1 MHLPLL
7 LLINDAG
14 ACPESWGRENHH
26 GRVCEGHHS
35 GTGLYSK
42 EHSMVLF
49 PSKACKESFHALL
62 NSKGT
67 SIARLNDANRNVNM
81 ESLKACH
88 VRPSLPLPF
97 NV

>member
-1 MHLPLL
+1 
-7 LLINDAG
+7 
-14 ACPESWGRENHH
+14 
-26 GRVCEGHHS
+26 
-35 GTGLYSK
+35 
-42 EHSMVLF
+42 MVLF